1 MSYDIKTVP
10 NYERRVR
17 RLLKHYASLKSDLL
31 DLMEQLSENPMM
43 GVDLGDGFRKVRMK
57 IRSKGKGKSGGARVI
72 TNTADVILKERKGKL
87 TLMYI
92 YDKSER
98 SSVSDAFL
106 LHLREKLMP

>member
-43 GVDLGDGFRKVRMK
+43 GVDLGRGF
-57 IRSKGKGKSGGARVI
+57 
-72 TNTADVILKERKGKL
+72 
-87 TLMYI
+87 
-92 YDKSER
+92 
-98 SSVSDAFL
+98 
-106 LHLREKLMP
+106 

>member
-43 GVDLGDGFRKVRMK
+43 GVDLGNGFRKVRMK

-72 TNTADVILKERKGKL
+72 THTANVIVSENSGVLYL
-87 TLMYI
+87 VDI
-92 YDKSER
+92 YDKSVQE
-98 SSVSDAFL
+98 SVAISKIRKL
-106 LHLREKLMP
+106 LMES